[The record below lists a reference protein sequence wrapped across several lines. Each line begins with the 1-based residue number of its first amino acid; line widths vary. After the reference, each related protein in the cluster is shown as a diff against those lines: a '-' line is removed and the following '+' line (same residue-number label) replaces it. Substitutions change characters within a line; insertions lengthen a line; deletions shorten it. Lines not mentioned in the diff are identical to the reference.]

1 MKYLNYEPKWLDENI
16 KELVRAILV
25 LETEEEVLR
34 FLEDICTINEIRDLA
49 QRLVVAKM
57 LDEGKS
63 YEEIEKVTGTS
74 SATISRVKKFLY
86 YGADGY
92 KIVLD
97 RLKRLKKGE
106 M

>member
-1 MKYLNYEPKWLDENI
+1 VKSLSYEPKWVDENI
-16 KELVRAILV
+16 LELARAILS

-34 FLEDICTINEIRDLA
+34 FLEDICTINEIRELA
-49 QRLVVAKM
+49 QRLIVAKM

-63 YEEIEKVTGTS
+63 YEEIEKATGTS

-97 RLKRLKKGE
+97 RLKKRGQG
-106 M
+106 

>member
-1 MKYLNYEPKWLDENI
+1 MSYEPRWVDESI
-16 KELVRAILV
+16 KDLVRAILL

-34 FLEDICTINEIRDLA
+34 FLEDICTINEIRELA
-49 QRLVVAKM
+49 QRLIVAKM

-63 YEEIEKVTGTS
+63 YEEIAKVTGTS

-92 KIVLD
+92 RIVLD
-97 RLKRLKKGE
+97 RLRKNKKGE
-106 M
+106 S